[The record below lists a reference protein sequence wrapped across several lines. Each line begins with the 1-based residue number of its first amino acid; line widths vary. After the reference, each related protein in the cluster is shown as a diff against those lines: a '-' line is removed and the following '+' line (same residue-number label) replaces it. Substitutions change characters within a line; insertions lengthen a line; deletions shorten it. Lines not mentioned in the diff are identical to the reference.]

1 MTYTADI
8 SPTDAHALLLERE
21 GAVLVDCRTRAEW
34 SFVGVPVM
42 NNVRFVEWT
51 TYPDGAQNENFIS
64 DVAGGLAQDQPIVV
78 MCRSGARSAAGAS
91 ALTAAGFTEVYNVED
106 GFEGDVDSSGH
117 RSGGWRG
124 AGLPWKHQ

>member
-8 SPTDAHALLLERE
+8 SPTDAHALLLERD

-34 SFVGVPVM
+34 TFVGVPVM
-42 NNVRFVEWT
+42 DNVRFVEWT
-51 TYPDGAQNENFIS
+51 TYPGGAKNENFVS
-64 DVAGGLAQDQPIVV
+64 EVAGGLAQDQPIVV
-78 MCRSGARSAAGAS
+78 ICRSGARSAAGAS
-91 ALTAAGFTEVYNVED
+91 ALTEAGFTEVYNVED
-106 GFEGDVDSSGH
+106 GFEGDPDSSGH

>member
-1 MTYTADI
+1 MTYTADL
-8 SPTDAHALLLERE
+8 SPAEAHALLTERE

-42 NNVRFVEWT
+42 DNVRFVEWT
-51 TYPDGAQNENFIS
+51 TYPGGDKNENFVS
-64 DVAGGLAQDQPIVV
+64 EVAGGLGQDQPIVV

-91 ALTAAGFTEVYNVED
+91 ALVEAGFTEVYNVDD

>member
-8 SPTDAHALLLERE
+8 SPTDAHALLQERE

-51 TYPDGAQNENFIS
+51 TYPDGTKNENFVS
-64 DVAGGLAQDQPIVV
+64 EVAGGLAQDQPIVV

-91 ALTAAGFTEVYNVED
+91 ALAAAGFTEVYNVED
-106 GFEGDVDSSGH
+106 GFEGDHDSSGH